1 MPAVFVLF
9 AYGAGIVFACALAPI
24 LAGTALAMW
33 LKKEDGQRWYWVSLG
48 AIALALLTLVPVVGW
63 IVRLIVFLSAL
74 GITAR
79 LIHEHVWMHRK
90 GVEETVPDI
99 EPVSIESSV
108 LEGEHHEEKT
118 AEQGT
123 EKTAEESAK

>member
-1 MPAVFVLF
+1 
-9 AYGAGIVFACALAPI
+9 VFACALAPI

-33 LKKEDGQRWYWVSLG
+33 LKKEDGQKWHWVSLG

-90 GVEETVPDI
+90 STEEKTAP
-99 EPVSIESSV
+99 IESSLTESPV
-108 LEGEHHEEKT
+108 LEGEHYEEKT

-123 EKTAEESAK
+123 EKPAEESAK